1 MDWDDDLGV
10 GRAVAGDM
18 ARKLVDVIDELRPV
32 IRHSGSAHAVSDL
45 NLHAGGLALK
55 GAKHKKTVFTAA
67 KAKSNKI
74 SPAFTAAMA
83 KSTKISPVFTA
94 AKAHA

>member
-55 GAKHKKTVFTAA
+55 GVKHKKSVFQQIV
-67 KAKSNKI
+67 SCL
-74 SPAFTAAMA
+74 
-83 KSTKISPVFTA
+83 VEVWLRVVE
-94 AKAHA
+94 